1 MTDKKSAPTVGII
14 GVPSDLGANIRGAN
28 IGPSAIRI
36 AGLNQK
42 LAALDY
48 KVHDRGDINIPVRES
63 LPTSVQQTQFLPAI
77 EAVCRSVSDSC
88 VDALTNGEFPL
99 IIGGDHSV
107 VIGSFS
113 GVQKFYKK
121 QNKNIGL
128 IWIDAHA
135 DINTIESSPSGNIHG
150 MPVAILLGKGH
161 QNLVDLDNKGA
172 KIRPEQV
179 AMIGI
184 RNIDGKEKEELRKSG
199 IRYFTMREIDERG
212 MFAIMK
218 EAIAVAGDATDG
230 IHLSFDIDA
239 IDPLYAPGVST
250 PEPGGLSFR
259 EAHLA
264 LEMLADTKKLV
275 SADFV
280 ELNPSTDVGHKT
292 ADLTVGL
299 ILSAL
304 GKSIV

>member
-1 MTDKKSAPTVGII
+1 MSDKKPTVAVI

-42 LAALDY
+42 LFALGYDA
-48 KVHDRGDINIPVRES
+48 HDCGDINIPVRES
-63 LPTSVQQTQFLPAI
+63 LPANVQQNKYLPAI
-77 EAVCRSVSDSC
+77 EDLCVKVADSTYK
-88 VDALTNGEFPL
+88 ALENGEFPL
-99 IIGGDHSV
+99 VIGGDHSI

-121 QNKNIGL
+121 KNKTIGM
-128 IWIDAHA
+128 IWVDAHA
-135 DINTIESSPSGNIHG
+135 DINTVESSPSGNIHG
-150 MPVAILLGKGH
+150 MPVAVLLGKGH
-161 QNLVDLDNKGA
+161 QSLLKIGNKGP
-172 KIRPEQV
+172 KIRPEHV
-179 AMIGI
+179 AMLGI
-184 RNIDGKEKEELRKSG
+184 RNIDGAEKEELRKSG

-212 MFAIMK
+212 MFAVMK
-218 EAIAVAGDATDG
+218 EALAVAGDATDG

-250 PEPGGLSFR
+250 PETGGLSFR

-280 ELNPSTDVGHKT
+280 ELNPSTDVGHTT